1 MNGDGCSREEVRWSA
16 TEKKIARSA
25 FDQAYQRQCAAIL
38 TKAMKMLATASTP
51 SDLWKVHDYRSVQR
65 HATDKI
71 YDYRYSVL
79 LTVFARLLKEKWLN
93 VADLAGLQESK
104 IEKIQA
110 WVTFWHGH
118 RG

>member
-1 MNGDGCSREEVRWSA
+1 MNGDGFSREEVRWSA
-16 TEKKIARSA
+16 AEKKIARRA
-25 FDQAYQRQCAAIL
+25 FDQAYQRQCAAIRANA
-38 TKAMKMLATASTP
+38 KKMLATASAP
-51 SDLWKVHDYRSVQR
+51 SDMWKVHDYRSVQR
-65 HATDKI
+65 RRTDKI

-104 IEKIQA
+104 IEKIEE
-110 WVTFWHGH
+110 WVTFWHS